1 MKTFNRRKYS
11 PLDELIIFGTR
22 YLSMI
27 FLGAIVINLIID
39 FFHIPNPDLG
49 TIILNVFAISLFIL
63 SEVLEWIGI
72 PLLVRGYDD
81 ENI

>member
-11 PLDELIIFGTR
+11 PLDVFTIFGIR

-27 FLGAIVINLIID
+27 FLGAIVVNLIID

-63 SEVLEWIGI
+63 TEVLVWIGI

>member
-1 MKTFNRRKYS
+1 MKTSNRRKYS
-11 PLDELIIFGTR
+11 SLDVFTIFGIR

-27 FLGAIVINLIID
+27 FLGAIVVNLIID

-63 SEVLEWIGI
+63 TEVLVWIGI